1 MGNQIIK
8 QPNGLYCKYSSIS
21 DTIEVWNATRE
32 ELIEDA
38 VRYFRETV
46 TKQIDEVIEKL
57 DQENSRPY
65 YQFTK
70 TFEEALEETK
80 KRAKP
85 EYYQQILDDMEL
97 PVVFLCPG
105 CGKEIWPNM
114 CSCGNVRESH
124 TGKEDHTFVPI
135 GCVCGKIK

>member
-8 QPNGLYCKYSSIS
+8 QPNGLYCKFSSVS
-21 DTIEVWNATRE
+21 DMIEVWNATRE

-46 TKQIDEVIEKL
+46 TRQIDEVLVKL
-57 DQENSRPY
+57 DQENGRPY

-70 TFEEALEETK
+70 TFEEALKETK

-85 EYYQQILDDMEL
+85 DHYQQVLEETKSN
-97 PVVFLCPG
+97 G
-105 CGKEIWPNM
+105 
-114 CSCGNVRESH
+114 
-124 TGKEDHTFVPI
+124 
-135 GCVCGKIK
+135 